1 MKESFG
7 FENRYNI
14 AAGITAWDDG
24 TGVTEDPS
32 YGQVKIFIKSWGE
45 YSKYD
50 ELFHELETRA
60 CTADDFEKKGESDT
74 EKYFYKPDAFSARYV

>member
-1 MKESFG
+1 MKNTFG
-7 FENRYNI
+7 FENGYSI

-32 YGQVKIFIKSWGE
+32 YGQVKIYLKSWGQL
-45 YSKYD
+45 SRYD

-60 CTADDFEKKGESDT
+60 CTADDFGKKGESDSG
-74 EKYFYKPDAFSARYV
+74 K